1 MKNLQSCIISLF
13 AILFIGAGAANAATW
28 TVTKATNSNDNICD
42 ADCSLREAVFNADSG
57 DTVVFNSN
65 LVGQTFTLGGSEIVI
80 TKRITIDGF
89 INNPN
94 VAFISG
100 EMMSRIFFVQSG
112 AGLNL
117 KNAILVQGSGESSP
131 GNPGTG
137 FGAAGGAIF
146 TDSNSNLSLDRVAIR
161 GNKAK
166 LGGAVYLSHDL
177 HHIINSSFTGN
188 SAELGTAV
196 LMPNSVGS
204 SLFMSN
210 TTLSGNFVS
219 PDNPDSFGCGA
230 LCVKGGITTI
240 RNSTIANNSARRG
253 GGIGVIPTA
262 SGNTMDIGNTIVA
275 GNTATVSGQDIFFA
289 ADLALTSRGGNLV
302 QNLET
307 VPAGNFTA
315 QNDITGVNPLLGP
328 INANLGGFPVV
339 THPLQAGSPARNGG
353 LNANAV
359 DPLTNSP
366 LTTDARGA
374 GFPRIADTTVD
385 KGAFEDQS
393 GNTSLIVTK
402 NTNSNDLVCD
412 TDCSLR
418 EAVHQAGLNFGTDTI
433 TFAPNVFGNVSTGG
447 SEITIQNQ
455 NVNIVGYPN
464 LNAETLRITGGNA
477 NRIFRLNNATVAIS
491 GMALT
496 NGNAGA
502 NFGGAILSENNSN
515 LTLDRVIVRNNFATA
530 YGAIFLSGGT
540 GRITNSTINNN
551 SANTGLAIAVSGI
564 LNMANTTVS
573 SNLDADGGTGIG
585 AIYVTGTAN
594 IRNST
599 IALNR
604 TSGGTGGGI
613 FNSGTLNIGNTIV
626 SNNIAL
632 TSPDINQS
640 NGTITSVGG
649 NLISNSSG
657 FPVGTFSQT
666 SDAVNVDSLLAAL
679 ADNNGIVTTHS
690 LMPNSPAINLGI
702 NANAIDPFDN
712 SILTNDARGGGY
724 DRIVNGTVDKGAFET
739 LAPTAASV
747 FVSGRVLS
755 AAGGIARATVHLT
768 DQQGVTRTA
777 VTNSFGYF
785 SFSEVQ
791 VNQTYIVGVISKKY
805 QFTPRVINVIEEICD
820 LDFAN
825 ESENL
830 AKPSDGL
837 KTF

>member
-1 MKNLQSCIISLF
+1 MKNLSALIIGLLTIF
-13 AILFIGAGAANAATW
+13 IIGANAANAATW
-28 TVTKATNSNDNICD
+28 TVTKSTNSSDNVCD

-57 DTVVFNSN
+57 DTVIFNSN
-65 LVGQTFTLGGSEIVI
+65 LIGQTFTLGGEEIVI
-80 TKRITIDGF
+80 TKRITIDG
-89 INNPN
+89 NLDGVN

-100 EMMSRIFFVQSG
+100 AMTSRIFFVESG
-112 AGLNL
+112 AGMIL

-166 LGGAVYLSHDL
+166 LGGAVYLSNDL

-240 RNSTIANNSARRG
+240 RNSTIAYNSARRG

-289 ADLALTSRGGNLV
+289 ADLALTSKGGNLI
-302 QNLET
+302 QNLDT
-307 VPAGNFTA
+307 VPANTFN
-315 QNDITGVNPLLGP
+315 QPNDITGVNPLLGP
-328 INANLGGFPVV
+328 INANQGGHPVV

-353 LNANAV
+353 LNQNAV

-385 KGAFEDQS
+385 IGAFEDQS

-402 NTNSNDLVCD
+402 NANSNDLVCD

-433 TFAPNVFGNVSTGG
+433 TFAANVFGNVSTGG

-464 LNAETLRITGGNA
+464 LSAETLRITGGDV
-477 NRIFRLNNATVAIS
+477 NRIFRLNNATVSLS

-496 NGNAGA
+496 NGDAGA
-502 NFGGAILSENNSN
+502 GFGGAILAENGSH
-515 LTLDRVIVRNNFATA
+515 LTLDKMIVRNNFAAA
-530 YGAIFLSGGT
+530 YGAIYLDGGT
-540 GRITNSTINNN
+540 GRITNTTVNNN
-551 SANTGLAIAVSGI
+551 SANTGLAIAASGI

-573 SNLDADGGTGIG
+573 GNTDADGGAGIG
-585 AIYVTGTAN
+585 AIFITGTAN

-599 IALNR
+599 IAFNR

-613 FNSGTLNIGNTIV
+613 FNAGTLNIGNSIV
-626 SNNIAL
+626 ANNIAL
-632 TSPDINQS
+632 TSPDVHRS
-640 NGTITSVGG
+640 SGTITSVGG
-649 NLISNSSG
+649 NLVSSSSG
-657 FPVGTFSQT
+657 FPAGTFSQT
-666 SDAVNVDSLLAAL
+666 NDVLNLDPLLGAL
-679 ADNNGIVTTHS
+679 GDNGGIVTTHL
-690 LMPNSPAINLGI
+690 LMPNSPAINAGLNQ
-702 NANAIDPFDN
+702 NAFDPFDN
-712 SILTNDARGGGY
+712 SVLTTDARGGGFL
-724 DRIVNGTVDKGAFET
+724 RVQNAAVDKGAFES
-739 LAPTAASV
+739 LAPTAAA
-747 FVSGRVLS
+747 VSIAGRVI
-755 AAGGIARATVHLT
+755 AGKQGISRATVSLT
-768 DQQGVTRTA
+768 DQNGETRTA
-777 VTNSFGYF
+777 RTNSFGYF
-785 SFSEVQ
+785 KFDGVAAGE
-791 VNQTYIVGVISKKY
+791 TYIVSVAAKNH
-805 QFTPRVINVIEEICD
+805 QFTPQILNVADDITELMLAAEEN
-820 LDFAN
+820 DFGT
-825 ESENL
+825 SSL
-830 AKPSDGL
+830 
-837 KTF
+837 